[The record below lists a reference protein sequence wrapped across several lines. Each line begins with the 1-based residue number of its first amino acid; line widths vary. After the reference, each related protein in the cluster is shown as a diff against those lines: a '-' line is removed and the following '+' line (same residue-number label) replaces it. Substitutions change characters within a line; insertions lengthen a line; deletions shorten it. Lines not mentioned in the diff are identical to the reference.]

1 MTRLWWLLVLAA
13 PLVAQPA
20 AIGSNDPKNSFNIII
35 LAEGWRAGEETAFRD
50 AASRMSSELL
60 DNVEPYKQFK
70 SFIRIVPMFVASDSH
85 GCQQKLARPSQP
97 LPNELDDNGKSTY
110 FGIVFKSRYEIEGG
124 QIKKVIPL
132 PDVTPHKPP
141 DIEARIKRAVGDE
154 PYSMIFM
161 LSPDEDR
168 SPGLKF
174 DEKLVFQSTYDLK
187 EFPQDIAKCMAHE
200 LGHGMFNLADEY
212 SAGGTCAAPTSE
224 PMEANVTIESDPQR
238 VKWAYL
244 GIGLEPGGKYCRER
258 YFHPTRE
265 CRMLNPREVTHFCK
279 VCLERVTHAMSERVK
294 LIVSVD
300 PGRMPKIRLPGSP
313 MTFSVK
319 TRCVEPDPAKPRYS
333 WMWLLDGVD
342 MGPGTRTVAADGC
355 TYSCTVNPG
364 SLSFGS
370 HELRFLV
377 ADTLNLS
384 TGEASP
390 KTHRTP
396 HSQKW
401 FIWSPLLKSPL
412 PRLSTL
418 KSWR

>member
-1 MTRLWWLLVLAA
+1 MKRLLWLLFIAA
-13 PLVAQPA
+13 PLCAQTT
-20 AIGSNDPKNSFNIII
+20 AIGATDPKNSYNIII
-35 LAEGWRAGEETAFRD
+35 LAEGWKAGEEAAFQS
-50 AASRMSSELL
+50 AAERMSNELL
-60 DNVEPYKQFK
+60 DNVEPYKRFK
-70 SFIRIVPMFVASDSH
+70 QFIRIVPKFVASDSH
-85 GCQQKLARPSQP
+85 GCQQKLARASQP

-110 FGIVFKSRYEIEGG
+110 FGIVFNSRYEKEGNT
-124 QIKKVIPL
+124 IKKLIPL
-132 PDVTPHKPP
+132 PDVTPHKPA
-141 DIEARIKRAVGDE
+141 DIEERIKRAVGDT

-187 EFPQDIAKCMAHE
+187 EFPGDIAKCMAHE

-212 SAGGTCAAPTSE
+212 SSGGTCNPPSTE
-224 PMEANVTIESDPQR
+224 PMEANVTIQSDRTR

-244 GIGLEPGGKYCRER
+244 GVGLEPGGKYCGTG
-258 YFHPTRE
+258 YFHPTTG
-265 CRMLNPREVTHFCK
+265 CRMLNPREVTHFCA

-300 PGRMPKIRLPGSP
+300 PGRLPKIRLPSSP
-313 MTFSVK
+313 ITFTVK
-319 TRCVEPDPAKPRYS
+319 TRCVETDPAKSRYS
-333 WMWLLDGVD
+333 WMWLLDGADV
-342 MGPGTRTVAADGC
+342 GPGTRTAAADGC
-355 TYSCTVNPG
+355 TYTYTITPS

-401 FIWSPLLKSPL
+401 FLWSPLLKSPL
-412 PRLSTL
+412 PKLSTI
-418 KSWR
+418 KSWF